1 MNFLTELLV
10 SGSSVELI
18 LICCYLGILV
28 ACGLAIYDKRV
39 MGSFIRTLLQRGA
52 TSPET
57 ALTLKELGF
66 DKKGAVVR
74 ALRGNGM
81 FKDTVFEAGDTVEF
95 DRENHALPIFRE
107 KFDPSAARFYIPAP
121 LKYRAEVRFE
131 KKGTHIMMMALAA
144 ILFGVLLLIALLF
157 KDQVIEL
164 IRQFFAAMGSDG
176 YTTYTYSL

>member
-107 KFDPSAARFYIPAP
+107 KFDRP
-121 LKYRAEVRFE
+121 LLHSRAL
-131 KKGTHIMMMALAA
+131 KI
-144 ILFGVLLLIALLF
+144 
-157 KDQVIEL
+157 
-164 IRQFFAAMGSDG
+164 
-176 YTTYTYSL
+176 